1 MLKFLINIILLCSSY
16 AQSTCTKHSL
26 RVDYR
31 RDDVDPEEIAD
42 KLHSVIFAVQQ
53 KNLDKVKKI
62 LDEVSDPSS
71 ENYGRYLSFFEVG
84 ELVANREGVL
94 RLRNYLIGQGIDNFE
109 ETIRGE
115 YITVT
120 AKIFQFESMFKTKF
134 HIYTHKIFQTNVY
147 RSCDYKIHP
156 TIAPFISAVFHV
168 EDLPLHSSLRKNAV
182 SETAG
187 SPACTG
193 YITPPVLNS
202 KYNIFQTW
210 VYLQLTK
217 PYIRHKISSIHRE
230 T

>member
-1 MLKFLINIILLCSSY
+1 MLNIINLILLGSSY
-16 AQSTCTKHSL
+16 AQSTCTKHNL

-31 RDDVDPEEIAD
+31 REVIDPEGLAD
-42 KLHSVIFAVQQ
+42 QLHSVIFAVRQ
-53 KNLDKVKKI
+53 KNLDKVKEM

-71 ENYGRYLSFFEVG
+71 ENYGKYLSFYEVG
-84 ELVANREGVL
+84 ELVTNHEGVL
-94 RLRNYLIGQGIDNFE
+94 RLRSYLIGQGIDNFE

-120 AKIFQFESMFKTKF
+120 AKIFQLESMFKTKF